1 MNNVFLRTISTKT
14 NTWCY
19 RNGFYKYIIN
29 KDNDQ
34 YAQLICRFI
43 DTPIVNK
50 ELAKKRVVTDPGDSG
65 YEENDV
71 VYHSNIKDLN
81 LELNSATRIFCIFI
95 LNKGSIIMKRT

>member
-1 MNNVFLRTISTKT
+1 MNNVFLRNISTKT

-19 RNGFYKYIIN
+19 RNGFYKYIKN

-50 ELAKKRVVTDPGDSG
+50 ELAKKYGAKWDK
-65 YEENDV
+65 EEGKWV
-71 VYHSNIKDLN
+71 
-81 LELNSATRIFCIFI
+81 
-95 LNKGSIIMKRT
+95 IMKEFEGMKSSFKKE